1 MIAGGAE
8 SHLAKLFFGGG
19 KQCCNTFTRA
29 LPASGEKQKVK
40 RGPSSPDRFARLFFV
55 SEKKKKDRTEKK
67 TSRFV
72 CVCVTQHGFS
82 AAGKSFAPSHA
93 RCVHQTRKR
102 HSSDA
107 NTHHLAP
114 TPLHSRR
121 MHAKVEEGFMERRE
135 GGRRRRRREKLN
147 ISQEKE
153 GRGGGGGGGGGGFFS
168 PHPSRGTD
176 YISFPPFPY
185 TRRITSCIKTP
196 PHLTA
201 KASPPYRRYRKF
213 PFFKEIPP
221 PIHSRGGGGGLEDN

>member
-1 MIAGGAE
+1 M
-8 SHLAKLFFGGG
+8 
-19 KQCCNTFTRA
+19 CV
-29 LPASGEKQKVK
+29 LPNMAFL
-40 RGPSSPDRFARLFFV
+40 R
-55 SEKKKKDRTEKK
+55 
-67 TSRFV
+67 
-72 CVCVTQHGFS
+72 
-82 AAGKSFAPSHA
+82 AGKSFAPSHA

-114 TPLHSRR
+114 TQLHSRR

-196 PHLTA
+196 PHPAQQKPRLLIGVIG
-201 KASPPYRRYRKF
+201 SF
-213 PFFKEIPP
+213 PFLKRFLLLSILAVEA
-221 PIHSRGGGGGLEDN
+221 EDWRIINQISLILLLRFPDPVTG